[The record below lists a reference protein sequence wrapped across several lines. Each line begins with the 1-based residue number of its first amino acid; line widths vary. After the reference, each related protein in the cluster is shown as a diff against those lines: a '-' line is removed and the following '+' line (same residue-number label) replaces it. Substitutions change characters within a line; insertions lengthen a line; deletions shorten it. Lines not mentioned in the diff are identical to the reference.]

1 MVLVA
6 PSLLAAN
13 FTNLE
18 KDVHKVENA
27 GADWLHLDIM
37 DGHFVPNLSFGADVI
52 KQLRPLSKM
61 FFDAHLM
68 VEEPLSF
75 LPQFLN
81 SGADLITVHY
91 EACADLLTVLAQI
104 KSAGLK
110 AGVSLKPNTSAQ
122 VLTPFLD
129 DIDNILIMTVEPG
142 FGGQKF
148 MPAMLPKIAETKN
161 LIAGRNISLEVDGGI
176 NPETAKLCVE
186 HGANVLVA
194 GSEIFKSDA
203 PEKVI
208 QKLHQLGEN

>member
-13 FTNLE
+13 FTNLG

-91 EACADLLTVLAQI
+91 EACADLHTVLEQI

-148 MPAMLPKIAETKN
+148 MSAMLPKITETKN

-194 GSEIFKSDA
+194 GSAIFKSDT
-203 PEKVI
+203 PDKVI

>member
-148 MPAMLPKIAETKN
+148 MSAMLPKIAETKN

-194 GSEIFKSDA
+194 GSAIFKSDA

>member
-91 EACADLLTVLAQI
+91 EACADLNTVLAQI

-148 MPAMLPKIAETKN
+148 MSAMLPKITETKN
-161 LIAGRNISLEVDGGI
+161 LIAGRNISIEVDGGI

-194 GSEIFKSDA
+194 GSAIFKSDA
-203 PEKVI
+203 PDKVI

>member
-68 VEEPLSF
+68 VEEPLGF

-148 MPAMLPKIAETKN
+148 MSAMLPKIAETKN

-194 GSEIFKSDA
+194 GSAIFKSDA
-203 PEKVI
+203 PDKVI

>member
-91 EACADLLTVLAQI
+91 EACAALLTVLAQI

-129 DIDNILIMTVEPG
+129 DIDNILIMAVEPG

-148 MPAMLPKIAETKN
+148 MSAMLPKIAETKN

-194 GSEIFKSDA
+194 GSAIFKSDA

>member
-186 HGANVLVA
+186 YGANVLVA
-194 GSEIFKSDA
+194 GSAIFKSDA

>member
-194 GSEIFKSDA
+194 GSAIFKSDA

>member
-52 KQLRPLSKM
+52 KQLQPLSKM
-61 FFDAHLM
+61 FFAAHLM

-148 MPAMLPKIAETKN
+148 MSAMLPKIAETKN

-186 HGANVLVA
+186 YGANVLVA
-194 GSEIFKSDA
+194 GSAIFKSDA

>member
-148 MPAMLPKIAETKN
+148 MSAMLPNIAETKN

-194 GSEIFKSDA
+194 GSAIFKSDA

>member
-75 LPQFLN
+75 IPQFLN

-161 LIAGRNISLEVDGGI
+161 CRKGV
-176 NPETAKLCVE
+176 
-186 HGANVLVA
+186 
-194 GSEIFKSDA
+194 
-203 PEKVI
+203 
-208 QKLHQLGEN
+208 

>member
-18 KDVHKVENA
+18 KDVQTVENA

-68 VEEPLSF
+68 VEEPINF

-91 EACADLLTVLAQI
+91 EACSDLLAVLSVI
-104 KSAGLK
+104 KAAGLK
-110 AGVSLKPNTSAQ
+110 AGVSLKPKTSAQ

-129 DIDNILIMTVEPG
+129 YIDNILIMTVEPG

-148 MPAMLPKIAETKN
+148 MADMLPKIAETKK
-161 LIAGRNISLEVDGGI
+161 LVGTRGITIEVDGGI
-176 NPETAKLCVE
+176 NPETAKLCVKQ
-186 HGANVLVA
+186 GADVLVA
-194 GSEIFKSDA
+194 GSAVFKSAA
-203 PEKVI
+203 PAKI
-208 QKLHQLGEN
+208 IHTLHQLGEN

>member
-91 EACADLLTVLAQI
+91 EACADLHTVLEQI

-148 MPAMLPKIAETKN
+148 MSAMLPKITETKN

-194 GSEIFKSDA
+194 GSAIFKSDT
-203 PEKVI
+203 PDKVI

>member
-27 GADWLHLDIM
+27 DADWLHLDIM

-91 EACADLLTVLAQI
+91 EACADLNTVLAQI

-148 MPAMLPKIAETKN
+148 MSAMLPKITETKN
-161 LIAGRNISLEVDGGI
+161 LIAGRNINLEVDGGI

-194 GSEIFKSDA
+194 GSAIFKSDA
-203 PEKVI
+203 PDKVI

>member
-18 KDVHKVENA
+18 KDVHKVKNA

-148 MPAMLPKIAETKN
+148 MSAMLPKIAETKN

-194 GSEIFKSDA
+194 GSAIFKSDA
-203 PEKVI
+203 PDKVI

>member
-91 EACADLLTVLAQI
+91 EACADLNTVLAQI
-104 KSAGLK
+104 KSSGLK

-148 MPAMLPKIAETKN
+148 MSAMLPKITETKN
-161 LIAGRNISLEVDGGI
+161 LIAGRNISIEVDGGI

-194 GSEIFKSDA
+194 GSAIFKSDA

>member
-148 MPAMLPKIAETKN
+148 MSAMLPKIAETKN

-194 GSEIFKSDA
+194 GSAIFKSDA
-203 PEKVI
+203 PDKVI

>member
-91 EACADLLTVLAQI
+91 EACADLHTVLAQI
-104 KSAGLK
+104 KSVGLK

-148 MPAMLPKIAETKN
+148 MSAMLPKIAETKN
-161 LIAGRNISLEVDGGI
+161 LIACRNISLEVDGGI

-194 GSEIFKSDA
+194 GSAIFKSDA
-203 PEKVI
+203 PDKVI

>member
-18 KDVHKVENA
+18 KEVHKVENA

-148 MPAMLPKIAETKN
+148 MSAMLPKIAETKN

-194 GSEIFKSDA
+194 GSAIFKSDA

>member
-110 AGVSLKPNTSAQ
+110 ADVSLKPNTSAQ

-148 MPAMLPKIAETKN
+148 MSAMLPKIAETKN

-194 GSEIFKSDA
+194 GSAIFKSDA

>member
-91 EACADLLTVLAQI
+91 EACADLHTVLAQI

-110 AGVSLKPNTSAQ
+110 VGVSLKPKTSAQ

-194 GSEIFKSDA
+194 GSAIFKSDA
-203 PEKVI
+203 PDKVI

>member
-148 MPAMLPKIAETKN
+148 MEDCAEKIPQIKSHAPEN
-161 LIAGRNISLEVDGGI
+161 LIIQVDGGI
-176 NPETAKLCVE
+176 NDVTGKICTLN
-186 HGANVLVA
+186 GANSLVA
-194 GSEIFKSDA
+194 GNYIYKSDDIKKA
-203 PEKVI
+203 I
-208 QKLHQLGEN
+208 DSLR

>member
-68 VEEPLSF
+68 VEEPLGF

-91 EACADLLTVLAQI
+91 EACADLHTVLVQI

-148 MPAMLPKIAETKN
+148 MSAMLPKIAETKN

-194 GSEIFKSDA
+194 GSAIFKSDA
-203 PEKVI
+203 PDKVI

>member
-148 MPAMLPKIAETKN
+148 MSAMLPKIAETKN

-194 GSEIFKSDA
+194 GSAIFKSNA

>member
-37 DGHFVPNLSFGADVI
+37 DGHFVPNLNFGADVI

-194 GSEIFKSDA
+194 GSAIFKSDE

>member
-61 FFDAHLM
+61 FFAAHLM
-68 VEEPLSF
+68 VEDPLRF
-75 LPQFLN
+75 LPQSLN
-81 SGADLITVHY
+81 SAPVLITVHY

-148 MPAMLPKIAETKN
+148 MSAMLPKIAETKN

-194 GSEIFKSDA
+194 GSAIFKSDA
-203 PEKVI
+203 PDKVI